1 MTRPYISYIKYIMS
15 LVLLVLI
22 TGSLTASL
30 TQVAAG
36 GNSTQTS
43 VTLPSTIVPCQVVSA
58 KAKVLYDLLNNTIN
72 MNLNISTDLKNKIQ
86 MLLKTNISELSC
98 DQLRDWIDQAVKIH
112 SELAGQIRTGLAY
125 AVGQVEERYLN
136 GLKNSIEKRLR
147 KIASEYNLSQQYV
160 NELINNLSKARD
172 IEEINKVIKSLND
185 RIYAENS
192 KRFVDELLNISSE
205 DVVKDEKGLEVAIQH
220 IDLVYTIV
228 NKTLQRLIETNASEE
243 AINALKKV
251 LDKLYEARALLQ
263 NISLMIKTEKPV
275 NYKEFL
281 NKTLEKIR
289 EELLDEIY
297 DLKEE
302 LLELRQLLVE
312 TNQTQM
318 ISEIDQLLERLDNIS
333 KNIQNMSIEDL
344 RRVLPDLYEI
354 KLRIKYLKEMYE
366 ETIEKIKLTTPV
378 FFNEILF
385 NKKLTEVYNTITYI
399 NKTLDYI
406 KNVSSQVCNITTT
419 TTQTPTPPISNIS
432 ICQFIDQQIKM
443 IKNMTSQAQQLADK
457 ASSLYKQGNKSEG
470 FLYLLKAEALAKT
483 SKELVD
489 KLKEIIETMFQKIGR
504 KPSEKSEIEIQ
515 GYLKYTGGNNAILHL
530 DIENKGKETVEIS
543 KIIII
548 ELGVEINRNI
558 SITSGQKISLDIK
571 IDLTIQMI
579 QKIRQL
585 DRINL
590 MIIMKEQIIY
600 TTIEVQNN
608 K

>member
-1 MTRPYISYIKYIMS
+1 
-15 LVLLVLI
+15 
-22 TGSLTASL
+22 
-30 TQVAAG
+30 
-36 GNSTQTS
+36 
-43 VTLPSTIVPCQVVSA
+43 
-58 KAKVLYDLLNNTIN
+58 
-72 MNLNISTDLKNKIQ
+72 
-86 MLLKTNISELSC
+86 
-98 DQLRDWIDQAVKIH
+98 
-112 SELAGQIRTGLAY
+112 
-125 AVGQVEERYLN
+125 
-136 GLKNSIEKRLR
+136 
-147 KIASEYNLSQQYV
+147 
-160 NELINNLSKARD
+160 
-172 IEEINKVIKSLND
+172 
-185 RIYAENS
+185 
-192 KRFVDELLNISSE
+192 
-205 DVVKDEKGLEVAIQH
+205 
-220 IDLVYTIV
+220 
-228 NKTLQRLIETNASEE
+228 
-243 AINALKKV
+243 
-251 LDKLYEARALLQ
+251 
-263 NISLMIKTEKPV
+263 
-275 NYKEFL
+275 
-281 NKTLEKIR
+281 
-289 EELLDEIY
+289 
-297 DLKEE
+297 
-302 LLELRQLLVE
+302 
-312 TNQTQM
+312 M

-406 KNVSSQVCNITTT
+406 KNVSSQVCNVTTT

-600 TTIEVQNN
+600 TTIEVQ